1 MQCIFYKKKKKAS
14 QTKHIWQM
22 TLALKFMSLLPLDYK
37 RNGKEREN
45 YDLLSICQGP
55 VGILNT
61 LKIFSYSK
69 LS

>member
-1 MQCIFYKKKKKAS
+1 
-14 QTKHIWQM
+14 M